1 MHARSQLFTSLRPI
15 MNDYKIWLMVWVL
28 RILLFIK
35 LCVVFAAFFFVRN
48 YKHIKENGF
57 NDIFFCW
64 QTWWRASV
72 TLYRELMR

>member
-1 MHARSQLFTSLRPI
+1 
-15 MNDYKIWLMVWVL
+15 MVWML
-28 RILLFIK
+28 RILLFTK

>member
-1 MHARSQLFTSLRPI
+1 
-15 MNDYKIWLMVWVL
+15 MNDYKIWLMVWML

-35 LCVVFAAFFFVRN
+35 LCIVFAVFFIVRN

-57 NDIFFCW
+57 NDILFCW
-64 QTWWRASV
+64 QTWWKASV